1 MQMLLGILEKESI
14 ERLKK
19 VINDNAGLVH
29 TFTAHNLPDL
39 FGTFTFVVLLL
50 VALTLV
56 DWRMGLVCLIPIAIV
71 FLAMGSMMAN
81 KVYKDSIEK
90 YMKHLE
96 EMNSEAVEY
105 VHGIP
110 VVKAF

>member
-1 MQMLLGILEKESI
+1 MTMRDLYTPSRHTTSPTSLAHLLF
-14 ERLKK
+14 
-19 VINDNAGLVH
+19 VI
-29 TFTAHNLPDL
+29 
-39 FGTFTFVVLLL
+39 LLL